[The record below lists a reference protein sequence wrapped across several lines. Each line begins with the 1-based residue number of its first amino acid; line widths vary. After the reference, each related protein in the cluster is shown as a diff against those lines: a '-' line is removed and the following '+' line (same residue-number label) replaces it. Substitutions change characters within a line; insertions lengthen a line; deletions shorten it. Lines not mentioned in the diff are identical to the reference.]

1 MRLRSVSSALLSLS
15 LFASLAACTSSEQ
28 KIAEAYAA
36 ALQEVGDAMMQEGAR
51 VQTLFA
57 IEAQPLSWNEE
68 QRAMW
73 NDVDAAITEA
83 ATTLEETPPPADLTD
98 ANDKLVAAI
107 KDLAGGMHDL
117 SAVLDDPAA
126 AKPEQ
131 LAAIMERVSKAE
143 EAINE
148 PLQTIEAYYDEHY
161 GDME

>member
-1 MRLRSVSSALLSLS
+1 
-15 LFASLAACTSSEQ
+15 
-28 KIAEAYAA
+28 
-36 ALQEVGDAMMQEGAR
+36 
-51 VQTLFA
+51 
-57 IEAQPLSWNEE
+57 
-68 QRAMW
+68 MW